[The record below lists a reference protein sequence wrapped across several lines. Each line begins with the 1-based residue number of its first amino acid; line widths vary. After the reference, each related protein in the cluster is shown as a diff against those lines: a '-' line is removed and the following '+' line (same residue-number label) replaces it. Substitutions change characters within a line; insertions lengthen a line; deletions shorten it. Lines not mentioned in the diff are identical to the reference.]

1 MKVVSRYVREQ
12 KRYTKNDLKSKFSFD
27 EDGVEKF
34 IKNLKAYGVLKSVK
48 NTDDQLEMSDL
59 VDDDVEITDETAE
72 SGDCLYVFT
81 YVGVITCG
89 SRVIKVY
96 PKYLLS
102 KKDDNV
108 LDEMK
113 QVVKVL
119 ERYSRSE
126 EQIINVFNGDGEN
139 RSFNIL
145 AVILFLINDYYEYGI
160 YTNSEDIIEV
170 NGEGEILWGKTIDES
185 FAMIEDNRPYYMEL
199 YTEKSVEDDMDYFKR
214 LHECVLTECSRQLRD
229 AQLDALFDMD
239 VIELSEE
246 TLADF
251 GDKEY
256 VLERIIKELNLQF
269 NTHRQILL
277 KTLYAYVSQD
287 RKMLD
292 ENDGISMFGTTAY
305 HAVWEKACAE
315 VFDNKLNTTLAQLK
329 MTVPLAEKYN
339 SKTIKRQKLID
350 IIEKPI
356 WQGEDTEAKAA
367 DTLIPDLISIPFG
380 PAPHPLQS
388 PDDDSM
394 DCNGNYR
401 EASFFSRFYPEKVIQ
416 VTGNTYWSR
425 LEDAESDMYILPCVI
440 NMDDNCV
447 EGQACYEIY
456 LVAPDKSVVPLCNTI
471 MACDLIKSAVKDLYM
486 QIEVLASH
494 VNIDNKAR
502 SVIDAYLNKDKKVL
516 SKTFK
521 VPEPS
526 SDDFMTD
533 IDLPFK

>member
-1 MKVVSRYVREQ
+1 MRVVSQYVREQ

-34 IKNLKAYGVLKSVK
+34 IKNLKAYGILKSVK

-59 VDDDVEITDETAE
+59 VDDDIEITDETAE

-102 KKDDNV
+102 KKDDDV

-119 ERYSRSE
+119 ERYSHSE

-160 YTNSEDIIEV
+160 YTNNEDIIEV

-214 LHECVLTECSRQLRD
+214 LHECILTECSRQLRD
-229 AQLDALFDMD
+229 AQLDILFDMD
-239 VIELSEE
+239 SIELSEE
-246 TLADF
+246 TLDAF

-256 VLERIIKELNLQF
+256 VLERIMKELNLQF

-287 RKMLD
+287 KRMFD
-292 ENDGISMFGTTAY
+292 DNDGISMFGTTAY

-315 VFDNKLNTTLAQLK
+315 VFDNKLNTSLSQLK
-329 MTVPLAEKYN
+329 MSVPLAEQYSGKN
-339 SKTIKRQKLID
+339 VKRQKLID

-367 DTLIPDLISIPFG
+367 DTLIPDLISIPFIDG
-380 PAPHPLQS
+380 KDWFIIFDAKYYNLQLEKGKKLRGNPGVGDVTKQYLYQLAYKDFINAHGIKEIRNCFLMPTEKTEIVKKGVARMSMLEALGLKNIQIRLIPATELYE
-388 PDDDSM
+388 
-394 DCNGNYR
+394 NYL
-401 EASFFSRFYPEKVIQ
+401 
-416 VTGNTYWSR
+416 TGNHMDISR
-425 LEDAESDMYILPCVI
+425 LEL
-440 NMDDNCV
+440 
-447 EGQACYEIY
+447 
-456 LVAPDKSVVPLCNTI
+456 
-471 MACDLIKSAVKDLYM
+471 
-486 QIEVLASH
+486 
-494 VNIDNKAR
+494 
-502 SVIDAYLNKDKKVL
+502 
-516 SKTFK
+516 
-521 VPEPS
+521 
-526 SDDFMTD
+526 
-533 IDLPFK
+533 

>member
-108 LDEMK
+108 LEEMK

-160 YTNSEDIIEV
+160 YTNCEDIIEV

-214 LHECVLTECSRQLRD
+214 LHEFVLTECSRQLRD

-239 VIELSEE
+239 AIELSEE

-305 HAVWEKACAE
+305 HAVWEKVCAE

-329 MTVPLAEKYN
+329 MIVPLADKYN
-339 SKTIKRQKLID
+339 SKTAKRQKLID

-367 DTLIPDLISIPFG
+367 DTLIPDLISIPSVDGKDWFIIFDAKYYNLQLEKG
-380 PAPHPLQS
+380 KSLRGNPGVGDVTKQYLYQLAYKDFINAHGIAEVRNCFLMPTEKKDIVKKGCARMAMLEVLNLKNIQIRLIPAAELY
-388 PDDDSM
+388 D
-394 DCNGNYR
+394 NYL
-401 EASFFSRFYPEKVIQ
+401 
-416 VTGNTYWSR
+416 TGNHMDITR
-425 LEDAESDMYILPCVI
+425 LEL
-440 NMDDNCV
+440 
-447 EGQACYEIY
+447 
-456 LVAPDKSVVPLCNTI
+456 
-471 MACDLIKSAVKDLYM
+471 
-486 QIEVLASH
+486 
-494 VNIDNKAR
+494 
-502 SVIDAYLNKDKKVL
+502 
-516 SKTFK
+516 
-521 VPEPS
+521 
-526 SDDFMTD
+526 
-533 IDLPFK
+533 